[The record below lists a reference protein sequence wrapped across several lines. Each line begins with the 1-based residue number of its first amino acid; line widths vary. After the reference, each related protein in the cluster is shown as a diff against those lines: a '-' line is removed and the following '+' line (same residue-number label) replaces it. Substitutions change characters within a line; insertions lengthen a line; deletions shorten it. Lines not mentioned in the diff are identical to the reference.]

1 MRNSLSISR
10 RRCVRLAASMALAA
24 SPIFV
29 AASAAAAENGALSP
43 TLQSALQR
51 DMGLS
56 PEQVSRYR
64 EVERQMP
71 SIERDARAAFG
82 AAFGGIWMERNADG
96 DYEPVI
102 AVAGSPA
109 DAAASGL
116 GAQVRQVDFSLA
128 QLETARSQL
137 DDQVRGFRGPARVDA
152 TDLRIHSWYVDPKRN
167 RVIVSVDPGATAAAV
182 DFIAAGKADAKLVR
196 VVEEASRPVPTFD
209 IRGGDRYVI
218 GGAFNCSIGFAVTL
232 GANNG
237 FVTAGH
243 CGAVNATVTTASGQ
257 SMGYFYDSVFPGSD
271 LAVVHNTNTQGIPRP
286 WVNAYSFG
294 GNLTVLGS
302 TPAAIGAVVCRS
314 GYRTGARC
322 GVLNATQVTVNYPQ
336 GPVSGLSMSS
346 ACVGRGDS
354 GGSFVTPEGQAQGV
368 TSGGNIPTGDDN
380 CAEPAP
386 VTFFQPLLPILAR
399 YPGLTL
405 VTGP

>member
-10 RRCVRLAASMALAA
+10 RRCFRLAASVALAA

-43 TLQSALQR
+43 TMRSALQR

-64 EVERQMP
+64 DVERRMP

-109 DAAASGL
+109 DASARGL
-116 GAQVRQVDFSLA
+116 GAQVRHVDFSLA

-137 DDQVRGFRGPARVDA
+137 DDQVRGFRGPAKVDA

-167 RVIVSVDPGATAAAV
+167 RVIVSVDTGATAAAV
-182 DFIAAGKADAKLVR
+182 DFVAAGKADAKLVH

-368 TSGGNIPTGDDN
+368 TSGGSIPTGDDN